1 MDVPVFVVQKEDV
14 KQRPSDRQDQNAQ
27 PRGATSP
34 AHGTLEVSMKKLDFT
49 MSGWWFQ
56 PLWKILPSRKL
67 T

>member
-49 MSGWWFQ
+49 MSGW
-56 PLWKILPSRKL
+56 
-67 T
+67 